1 MTEPRLLS
9 EPERSQILRQVVNV
23 KINSQSGTDTTVET
37 TGSVFNTGQG
47 FNPMRATSTVTSRS
61 TGPRVLKWGDTW
73 AIVGFGNWLTHP
85 AKIGID
91 ALFSVLTC
99 GLYLPWWFY
108 CTFKKPPLY
117 TLAIDEYGRE
127 SWTQHEIPPGQ
138 RVLRW
143 VVLGVLVVWTFL
155 WLKAFV

>member
-61 TGPRVLKWGDTW
+61 TGPRVLKWGNTW
-73 AIVGFGNWLTHP
+73 ATVGFGNW
-85 AKIGID
+85 
-91 ALFSVLTC
+91 C
-99 GLYLPWWFY
+99 PW
-108 CTFKKPPLY
+108 P
-117 TLAIDEYGRE
+117 
-127 SWTQHEIPPGQ
+127 
-138 RVLRW
+138 
-143 VVLGVLVVWTFL
+143 
-155 WLKAFV
+155 